1 MDNSQNS
8 MQPSLLVG
16 IAPRFGSGFL
26 KDHAG
31 KILTDPKIA
40 IVELVANS
48 WDAGADLVEIIWPED
63 YGEEIIIKD
72 NGTGM
77 THDEFINR
85 WSELSYNRRD
95 EQGPDVVF
103 PAGNQRSSR
112 QAFGRNGKGRHG
124 MFCYSDTYHVMTI
137 KDGEQ
142 SQFQVTRS
150 VSLNA
155 PFKIDELG
163 RQPCQG
169 HGVTLSS
176 NMESGQLSISDLTE
190 LIGSKFVADPSF
202 RIKVNGEFVELTDL
216 ENVSDTF
223 SLPVEGLG
231 NVTIRHFDSRN
242 TGRTSKQ
249 HGIAWWVNHRL
260 VGEASWKGF
269 DENPY
274 LDARKSEAKRHTFV
288 VEADILENS
297 VEADWDAFRDT
308 IEYRKVYSVVRD
320 FILTRLQVLF
330 SDVQK
335 TRKIEAISSNR
346 TEVSELSPDSK
357 KMVGT
362 FIEEVQR
369 ISPTITQRDLNAAVE
384 VISKLE
390 KSRSQYTLLEQLA
403 KLNPDDL
410 DGLSELL
417 SQWSITEAKLV
428 LDVLGKRLK
437 LIETLERLVENPSTD
452 ELHEIQPL
460 FEGGLW
466 IFGPEY
472 ESIEFI
478 ANRSLSTVIQKF
490 FNEKGV
496 KLSTPKRRPDIVVLP
511 DSTLSIYASDAFD
524 ERSEVLGFSKILII
538 ELKKGGFT
546 LSVNERR
553 QGEDYANEL
562 RKSGKV
568 GKTTKIIGFILGA
581 NVEQDAVDESN
592 VGLTTMYPRTYSSV
606 LRQAHARTFNLLD
619 KMKKIREEKGLIDN
633 EIDEDIEKVLSQE
646 QQFELTPV
654 QNEGA

>member
-1 MDNSQNS
+1 
-8 MQPSLLVG
+8 
-16 IAPRFGSGFL
+16 
-26 KDHAG
+26 
-31 KILTDPKIA
+31 
-40 IVELVANS
+40 
-48 WDAGADLVEIIWPED
+48 
-63 YGEEIIIKD
+63 
-72 NGTGM
+72 M
-77 THDEFINR
+77 TYDEFTSR
-85 WSELSYNRRD
+85 WRELSYNRRD
-95 EQGPDVVF
+95 EQGSEVIF
-103 PAGNQRSSR
+103 PAGNQKSSR

-124 MFCYSDTYHVMTI
+124 MFCFSNSYQVKTI
-137 KDGEQ
+137 KNGEQ
-142 SQFQVTRS
+142 CVFNVNRS
-150 VSLNA
+150 TDLNS
-155 PFKIDELG
+155 PFTIKLLDRNPNKG
-163 RQPCQG
+163 N
-169 HGVTLSS
+169 GVTLYSK
-176 NMESGQLSISDLTE
+176 MEFTEMAVPDVKE

-202 RIKVNGEFVELTDL
+202 RIKVNGELVELTDL
-216 ENVSDTF
+216 EKISETY
-223 SLPVEGLG
+223 SLSVEGLG
-231 NVTIRHFDSRN
+231 NVVIRHFDSRN

-269 DENPY
+269 DDNPY
-274 LDARKSEAKRHTFV
+274 LDARKSEAKRHTFI

-346 TEVSELSPDSK
+346 SEVKELTPGSR
-357 KMVGT
+357 KMLGT
-362 FIEEVQR
+362 FVEEVQR
-369 ISPTITQRDLNAAVE
+369 LSPTITQRDLNATVE
-384 VISKLE
+384 VLAKLE

-403 KLNPDDL
+403 KLNLDDL

-417 SQWSITEAKLV
+417 SQWSVAEAKLV
-428 LDVLGKRLK
+428 LDELGKRLR
-437 LIETLERLVENPSTD
+437 LIDTLEKLVENPSTD

-478 ANRSLSTVIQKF
+478 ANRSLSTVVQKF
-490 FNEKGV
+490 LHDTGV
-496 KLSTPKRRPDIVVLP
+496 QLSTPKRRPDIVVLP
-511 DSTLSIYASDAFD
+511 NSTLSIYSSDAFD
-524 ERSEVLGFSKILII
+524 ERSEVTGLSKILII

-546 LSVNERR
+546 LTINERR

-568 GKTTKIIGFILGA
+568 GNSTKIIGFILGA
-581 NVEQDAVDESN
+581 NVEPALEKST
-592 VGLTTMYPRTYSSV
+592 VGLTTMYPRTYSTV
-606 LRQAHARTFNLLD
+606 LRQAHARTFNLLE
-619 KMKKIREEKGLIDN
+619 KMKKIKEEKGLADD
-633 EIDEDIEKVLSQE
+633 EIDTDVEKVISQE
-646 QQFELTPV
+646 QQFELTPI